1 MLNKI
6 ITHHSLN
13 VKNISDCKTTPLH
26 KPKSRLAASH
36 HLHRLRKFRR
46 HFAPH
51 AFWGGG
57 YGGGALQCTR
67 ARGAPHGD
75 GREGVFGSLPFM
87 ARSSVRLVSGDSLAR
102 VCPSGQTSCRLM
114 RTECC
119 FAIRA
124 SRATPSPPIPEL
136 RLVQGRRSAAQ

>member
-1 MLNKI
+1 MINKI
-6 ITHHSLN
+6 ITYHSLN

-67 ARGAPHGD
+67 ARGAPQSNP
-75 GREGVFGSLPFM
+75 V
-87 ARSSVRLVSGDSLAR
+87 SVETKKNGEPPRLQL
-102 VCPSGQTSCRLM
+102 
-114 RTECC
+114 E
-119 FAIRA
+119 IKK
-124 SRATPSPPIPEL
+124 PSPCHEPILQTESHVNYIHLIFPASLNKRE
-136 RLVQGRRSAAQ
+136 VQP